1 MTAASLKRIVE
12 EALAEVGAN
21 VNFLLV
27 PKGKARS
34 TTWLGIEHGF
44 GIRHYPSGRNV
55 YIVQTR
61 MAGKLRTVTIGP
73 ASVLT
78 RHQAQMV
85 ARRVIAYAQVG
96 RDPATERKRIRS
108 APRFDDFLEEYWCRW
123 SPQWKVSTLETH
135 NGYRR
140 QYLDGAFKGVFIDEM
155 NEEHVTK
162 WFADLNNRTGPGAS
176 NRTLEILK
184 NMLNKA
190 EVWGYRLENTNPCR
204 SVRPNKRRQCERFLS
219 TEELAR
225 FGTVLADLR
234 ASDNLTIRSG
244 CAVITLLLLTGCR
257 YREILTLQWQDVK
270 GNRLLL
276 RDSKT
281 GPRTVWLGS
290 AARQVIDSLPRHTKI
305 PWLFWNHQYRRPMRS
320 IQHLWETIRDR
331 AGLGKLRIHDLRH
344 TFASHAAMSKET
356 LPMIGRLLG
365 HANHQ
370 STARYAH
377 LDDEHLLDAAQ
388 QVGDAVERQMR
399 EPIVPYILTGSRSG

>member
-27 PKGKARS
+27 PKGKART
-34 TTWLGIEHGF
+34 TTWLGVEHGF
-44 GIRHYPSGRNV
+44 GIRHYPSDRNV

-61 MAGKLRTVTIGP
+61 MAGRLRTVTIGP

-96 RDPATERKRIRS
+96 RDPAETRKRVRS
-108 APRFDDFLEEYWCRW
+108 APRFDDFLKEYWTRW
-123 SPQWKVSTLETH
+123 SPHWKASTLATH
-135 NGYRR
+135 DGYRR
-140 QYLDGAFKGVFIDEM
+140 LYLDGAFKGVFIDEI

-162 WFADLNNRTGPGAS
+162 WFADLNNRTRPGAA

-184 NMLNKA
+184 HMLNKA
-190 EVWGYRLENTNPCR
+190 EAWGYRLENTNPCR
-204 SVRPNKRRQCERFLS
+204 SVRPNRRRQCERFLS
-219 TEELAR
+219 TDELAR
-225 FGTVLADLR
+225 LGDALADMR
-234 ASDNLTIRSG
+234 SDDNPTIRN
-244 CAVITLLLLTGCR
+244 AAAIVALLLLTGCR
-257 YREILTLQWQDVK
+257 YNEIASLQWQDVK
-270 GNRLLL
+270 GNRLHL

-281 GPRTVWLGS
+281 GPRTVWLGT
-290 AARQVIDSLPRHTKI
+290 AAREVIDSLPRHPKI
-305 PWLFWNHQYRRPMRS
+305 PWLFWNYRYRKPMGAIHHIWRP
-320 IQHLWETIRDR
+320 LVER

-344 TFASHAAMSKET
+344 TFASHAAMNKET

-377 LDDEHLLDAAQ
+377 LDDEHLLDAVQ
-388 QVGDAVERQMR
+388 RIGDAVERLMGYPLKS
-399 EPIVPYILTGSRSG
+399 PIASDIS